1 MFLTGMMG
9 SGKSTAGRILA
20 ERLDVPFIDLDARV
34 QRIFGRTIEELF
46 ADGEDRFRRCERIAL
61 ESLVAEPAFA
71 ARGAVVATGGGVVI
85 DPGNRE
91 TMIAHGVV
99 VHLDVPVAEL
109 AARLLAAGERRTRP
123 LLAAGSIT
131 PHGGWGSDGLPTRLA
146 ELLAMRRAAY
156 LDRSIVVD
164 GRGSADVVVV
174 RILAALGEPD
184 ENLEAGT
191 QAS

>member
-1 MFLTGMMG
+1 MKAPVFLTGMMG

-34 QRIFGRTIEELF
+34 QRIFGRSIDELF
-46 ADGEDRFRRCERIAL
+46 AEGEERFRRCERIAL
-61 ESLVAEPAFA
+61 ESLVDEPAFA

-85 DPGNRE
+85 DVGNRE
-91 TMIAHGVV
+91 TMLAHGVV

-123 LLAAGSIT
+123 LLAGT
-131 PHGGWGSDGLPTRLA
+131 SDGLPTRLA

-156 LDRSIVVD
+156 LDRSVVVD
-164 GRGSADVVVV
+164 GRGSAEAVAD

-184 ENLEAGT
+184 EGVEADT
-191 QAS
+191 QAM

>member
-1 MFLTGMMG
+1 MMG

-20 ERLDVPFIDLDARV
+20 EQLEVPFIDLDARV

-46 ADGEDRFRRCERIAL
+46 AEGEERFRRCERLAL

-71 ARGAVVATGGGVVI
+71 ARGAIVATGGGVVI
-85 DPGNRE
+85 DPRNRE
-91 TMIAHGVV
+91 TMLAAGVV

-109 AARLLAAGERRTRP
+109 AARLLAGSERRTRP
-123 LLAAGSIT
+123 LLLET
-131 PHGGWGSDGLPTRLA
+131 GGDGLPTRLA

-164 GRGSADVVVV
+164 ARGSAEVVAA
-174 RILAALGEPD
+174 RILAALSGSSRPFGAEGPD
-184 ENLEAGT
+184 GAVEAGT